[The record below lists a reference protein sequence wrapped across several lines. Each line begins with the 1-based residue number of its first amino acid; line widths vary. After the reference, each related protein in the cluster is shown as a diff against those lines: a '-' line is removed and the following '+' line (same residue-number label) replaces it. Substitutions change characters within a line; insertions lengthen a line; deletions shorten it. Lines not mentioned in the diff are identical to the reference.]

1 MVIMKV
7 TESGQISI
15 PAEVRRRWEAKAV
28 TVVDEGDRLILQPVP
43 DNPVEAARGSLAGP
57 GPTSEEMRAD
67 FRAEE
72 AGAEKRRGHR

>member
-15 PAEVRRRWEAKAV
+15 PAEVRRRWGAKAV
-28 TVVDEGDRLILQPVP
+28 TVVDEGDRLIIQPVP
-43 DNPVEAARGSLAGP
+43 ENPVEAARGSLAGP
-57 GPTSEEMRAD
+57 GTTSEEMRAD

-72 AGAEKRRGHR
+72 AGAGKRRGHR